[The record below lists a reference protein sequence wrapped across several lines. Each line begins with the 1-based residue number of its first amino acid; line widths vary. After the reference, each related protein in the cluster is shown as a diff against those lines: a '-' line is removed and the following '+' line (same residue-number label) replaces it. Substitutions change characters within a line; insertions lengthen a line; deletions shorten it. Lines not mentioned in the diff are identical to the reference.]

1 MSAPY
6 RLLVTGMSGTGKSTV
21 VGEFRAR
28 GINAIDMDDAG
39 WSHHD
44 RAGHQQWNAD
54 RLADALDAAGP
65 APLVIAG
72 CAETQVLFYPRFT
85 HVVLLTVPP
94 AVMRAR
100 LGTRAGNDFGK
111 RPGEQDRILADQAA
125 HEPGLRLRASLVLDT
140 NQPLASVMTRILAHV
155 G

>member
-1 MSAPY
+1 MPSPY

-21 VGEFRAR
+21 VAEFRAR
-28 GINAIDMDDAG
+28 GIAAIDMDDAG

-44 RAGHQQWNAD
+44 RSGHQQWNAD
-54 RLADALDAAGP
+54 RLAEALDVAGT
-65 APLVIAG
+65 APLVVSG

-85 HVVLLTVPP
+85 HIVLLTVPP
-94 AVMRAR
+94 AVMRER

-111 RPGEQDRILADQAA
+111 RPGELDRILADQAT
-125 HEPGLRLRASLVLDT
+125 HEPGLRRRASLVLDT
-140 NQPLASVMTRILAHV
+140 DQPLASVMTRILAHV